1 MDDTDTSHM
10 QIEEPN
16 SDKDAEFSIISTISK
31 RGHDLFSKFVS
42 GLFSDRK
49 PEYSETVLD
58 ENYEMKS
65 TWDNETKIS
74 TIDDNANE
82 IKMSSRHQKG
92 NVSNV
97 SDDPIESDDKERNE
111 LTDTE
116 KTRQRESLENL
127 DENKGCAFNKPIAK
141 TNNAHKVQTIS
152 MANLVF
158 FQFYL
163 E

>member
-1 MDDTDTSHM
+1 M
-10 QIEEPN
+10 QMEEPN
-16 SDKDAEFSIISTISK
+16 SDKDAEFSFIRTISK

-65 TWDNETKIS
+65 TWDDETKVS

-82 IKMSSRHQKG
+82 IKMSNKQQKG
-92 NVSNV
+92 IVNKVL
-97 SDDPIESDDKERNE
+97 DDPNESDDKERNE

-116 KTRQRESLENL
+116 KTRQHESLENL
-127 DENKGCAFNKPIAK
+127 DENKGCAFNKPMARTI
-141 TNNAHKVQTIS
+141 NAHKVQTIS
-152 MANLVF
+152 MANLV
-158 FQFYL
+158 L
-163 E
+163 S